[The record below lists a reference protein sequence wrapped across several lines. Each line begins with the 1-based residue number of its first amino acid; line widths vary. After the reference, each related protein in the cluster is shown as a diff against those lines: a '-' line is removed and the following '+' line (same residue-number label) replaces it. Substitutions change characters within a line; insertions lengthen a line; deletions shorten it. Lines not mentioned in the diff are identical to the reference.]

1 MPTAS
6 GVTLSG
12 NPSRVLPARYATI
25 TRHVVIF
32 PAWAARMLEE
42 LGTSDRQASAVAR
55 ELSLEQLNWSPAP
68 GQWSVGQCLD
78 HLLKANQVYLPPI
91 ARALD
96 GRSHAPVQEIAPGVW
111 PVVYPHA
118 DRSVDAAPARPR
130 ARKDRGGT
138 ECRSVGALTSS
149 SGATTAV
156 RDLVRRASACDVNR
170 IRFVNPFVPLVRFTV
185 GTGLGDRVETP
196 APAPAAGRTRQ
207 TISGLSRIDRSI
219 YDRPGSCHPP
229 APFLRRKMT

>member
-1 MPTAS
+1 M
-6 GVTLSG
+6 L
-12 NPSRVLPARYATI
+12 
-25 TRHVVIF
+25 

-42 LGTSDRQASAVAR
+42 LDASDRQASAVAR

-96 GRSHAPVQEIAPGVW
+96 GRPHAPVQEITPGWFGRWFIRTQIDPSTQRRRGRAPGKITPAQHV
-111 PVVYPHA
+111 
-118 DRSVDAAPARPR
+118 DRSVVDQFV
-130 ARKDRGGT
+130 
-138 ECRSVGALTSS
+138 RSNDS
-149 SGATTAV
+149 V

-185 GTGLGDRVETP
+185 GTGLEVVWRHQRRHLLQAERVK
-196 APAPAAGRTRQ
+196 
-207 TISGLSRIDRSI
+207 RS
-219 YDRPGSCHPP
+219 PGFPG
-229 APFLRRKMT
+229 

>member
-1 MPTAS
+1 
-6 GVTLSG
+6 
-12 NPSRVLPARYATI
+12 
-25 TRHVVIF
+25 
-32 PAWAARMLEE
+32 MLEE

-96 GRSHAPVQEIAPGVW
+96 GRSHAPVQEITPGWFGRWFIRTQIDPSTQRRRGRAPGKITPAQNVD
-111 PVVYPHA
+111 PSVLDEFV
-118 DRSVDAAPARPR
+118 RSND
-130 ARKDRGGT
+130 T
-138 ECRSVGALTSS
+138 
-149 SGATTAV
+149 V

-185 GTGLGDRVETP
+185 GTGLEIVWRHQRRHLLQAERVK
-196 APAPAAGRTRQ
+196 
-207 TISGLSRIDRSI
+207 RSQGF
-219 YDRPGSCHPP
+219 PG
-229 APFLRRKMT
+229 